1 MTAAEFALSF
11 TLPLMQAHGCAAGTN
26 ALRSDSLSWAVYA
39 RVQSPTWLGMAAAM
53 KAMPEVWA
61 AYWPRVRAEA
71 EPVRV
76 ASGRAIP
83 GERVYIPSSPAC
95 AVPCWWHVTAAN
107 SAGEGCPSNIVE
119 GR

>member
-1 MTAAEFALSF
+1 MTAALLALSF
-11 TLPLMQAHGCAAGTN
+11 TLPLMQAHGCAAGPH

-53 KAMPEVWA
+53 KALPEVWA

-76 ASGRAIP
+76 ASGKAKP
-83 GERVYIPSSPAC
+83 GERVTVTPPAC
-95 AVPCWWHVTAAN
+95 AVTCWWHVTASNA
-107 SAGEGCPSNIVE
+107 AGESCASNVVAK
-119 GR
+119 

>member
-1 MTAAEFALSF
+1 MTAALLALSF
-11 TLPLMQAHGCAAGTN
+11 TLPLMQAHGCAAGPH

-53 KAMPEVWA
+53 KALPEVWA

-76 ASGRAIP
+76 ASGVAKP
-83 GERVYIPSSPAC
+83 GERVTVTPPAC
-95 AVPCWWHVTAAN
+95 AVTCWWHVTAAN
-107 SAGEGCPSNIVE
+107 SAGEGCPSNIVG